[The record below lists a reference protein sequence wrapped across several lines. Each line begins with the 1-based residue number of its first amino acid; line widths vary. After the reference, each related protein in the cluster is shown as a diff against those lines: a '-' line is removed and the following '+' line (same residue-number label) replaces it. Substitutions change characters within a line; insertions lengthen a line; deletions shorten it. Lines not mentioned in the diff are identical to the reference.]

1 MMSPSN
7 RKVVIALLLAVSLFA
22 TGRVGWFYYDFSR
35 AKKVRAVEEAER
47 LRKAEAFVTGL
58 LQRQDAPAPTRDGQF
73 PCVSISVADSPAS
86 PQLGKCSAPGE
97 GSGAVDRFEVDLR
110 YGNFFV
116 RQTDLS
122 LNDVFDV
129 PLTRT
134 YNSGDYIHPNR
145 SHPFGNNANHP
156 FDICPLGTRNPYTY
170 NMLVFADGEY
180 LFFDRVSEGTSYADA
195 VFQHTETSTRFYKAV
210 TKWNGNGWT
219 TFLTDGTK
227 MDFPEAYNS
236 TNMAQ
241 GALVAVRDAQGNKLE
256 LLRDGVRNLM
266 EIRTPHG
273 RSLKFQYDDR
283 SRIIRAEDDRGQ
295 WARYQY
301 NSGGMLTDV
310 AFSSGR
316 ERHYTYDGHL
326 MTTIEDEKHNMLV
339 RNTYRYTTLVQQDF
353 GNGQVFSYHY
363 SAASGGPYAD
373 SVVIT
378 MPNREKTEVETAS
391 SVPEFLKH
399 PRN

>member
-1 MMSPSN
+1 MSPSN
-7 RKVVIALLLAVSLFA
+7 RNVLIALLLAVSLFA

-35 AKKVRAVEEAER
+35 AKKVRAAEEAER

-58 LQRQDAPAPTRDGQF
+58 LQRQDAPPPMRAGNF
-73 PCVSISVADSPAS
+73 PCVSVSVADSPAS

-145 SHPFGNNANHP
+145 SYAFGNYANHP

-170 NMLVFADGEY
+170 NMLVFEDGDY
-180 LFFDRVSEGTSYADA
+180 LFFDRVSEGNSYADA

-227 MDFPEAYNS
+227 MHFPEAYNS
-236 TNMAQ
+236 SNMAQ
-241 GALVAVRDAQGNKLE
+241 GALVSIFDAQGNKLE

-273 RSLKFQYDDR
+273 LSLKFHYDER
-283 SRIIRAEDDRGQ
+283 SRIIRAEGDRGE

-301 NSGGMLTDV
+301 NSGGMLADV
-310 AFSSGR
+310 VFSSGR

-326 MTTIEDEKHNMLV
+326 MTGVEDENHTVLV
-339 RNTYRYTTLVQQDF
+339 RNVYRNTRLVQQDF
-353 GNGQVFSYHY
+353 GNGQIFSYQY
-363 SAASGGPYAD
+363 SSTSGGPYAD
-373 SVVIT
+373 SVVVT
-378 MPNREKTEVETAS
+378 MPTGERIEVEAAS
-391 SVPEFLKH
+391 SVPEFMKH